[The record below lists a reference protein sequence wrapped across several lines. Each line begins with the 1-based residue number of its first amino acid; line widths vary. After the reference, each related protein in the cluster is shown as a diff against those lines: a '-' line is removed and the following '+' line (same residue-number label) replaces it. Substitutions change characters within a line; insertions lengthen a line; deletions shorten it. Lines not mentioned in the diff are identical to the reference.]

1 MTRGGGGLRTT
12 APATFFPG
20 RSSVNVRN
28 SSLRSDLLL
37 TFAVLGSAA
46 LFLAVMCMLFFL
58 DAIDSPYAS
67 IYLTVMIAAD
77 VLVFLVFGSH
87 QVRRLVLRPLGDALQ
102 ATEAIA
108 KGDLARRVPMSSTQE
123 FALLADS
130 VNRMTDRLIEG
141 HAQLARAERLVGV
154 GRLAAGIAHEIGN
167 PLGAIT
173 GYAHLLKKKAS
184 SDSQVHEVVAGLE
197 RETQRIDRI
206 IRGLLDYA
214 RPRRRT
220 PAPIDVNEVIKGAV
234 HLLIDQGVLRQID
247 VALELDTSS
256 PQLLGEH
263 HELDQLFVNLMLNAA
278 DAMDGEGSLFLY
290 TQRVQREGVEGA
302 QLRRAEDPPGE
313 HVGRRPHPRVQAWL
327 GAAPRPDELM
337 KVIVADSGPGVAPED
352 ADRIFDPFYTTK
364 EPGKGTG
371 LGLAIVARTVENLA
385 GTIWVD
391 PARGGG
397 AAFHMLFPLA
407 PVIAE
412 VRRTARA
419 EAGTRQ

>member
-1 MTRGGGGLRTT
+1 VG
-12 APATFFPG
+12 
-20 RSSVNVRN
+20 N
-28 SSLRSDLLL
+28 SSLRRDLLL

-58 DAIDSPYAS
+58 DTIDSPYAS

-108 KGDLARRVPMSSTQE
+108 KGDLARRVPMSPTQE

-141 HAQLARAERLVGV
+141 QAQLARAERLVGV

-173 GYAHLLKKKAS
+173 GYAHILKKKGSA
-184 SDSQVHEVVAGLE
+184 DAQVHEVVAGLE

-206 IRGLLDYA
+206 VRSLLDYA

-234 HLLIDQGVLRQID
+234 HLLIDQGVLRHID
-247 VALELDTSS
+247 VALELDTSA
-256 PQLLGEH
+256 PQLFGEH

-278 DAMDGEGSLFLY
+278 DAMEGQGSLFLY
-290 TQRVQREGVEGA
+290 TQRIQRAEVEGA
-302 QLRRAEDPPGE
+302 RLRRAEDPPGE
-313 HVGRRPHPRVQAWL
+313 QVGRRPDPRVQAWL
-327 GAAPRPDELM
+327 GAEPRPDELL

-352 ADRIFDPFYTTK
+352 ADRIFDPFFTTK

-371 LGLAIVARTVENLA
+371 LGLAIVARTVEILA

-397 AAFHMLFPLA
+397 AAFHMLLPLA
-407 PVIAE
+407 PLHAE
-412 VRRTARA
+412 VQGRARA
-419 EAGTRQ
+419 EAGARR